1 MTGLPRLWQDF
12 VAAHPEHA
20 GEQPEVEPFG
30 DSVEMAEDLAQLVL
44 AGTKRAT
51 AAPVE
56 EGVPPDGAHW
66 VLLDG
71 RDVAVAVLRT
81 TEIRIGRLDSVDD
94 AFAWDEGEGDRT
106 RDWWLDAHRG
116 FFRRRLPHVTDVDAL
131 PTVFERFRVVWP
143 PEYAD

>member
-1 MTGLPRLWQDF
+1 MTDLPRLWHEF
-12 VAAHPEHA
+12 VEAHPEFA
-20 GEQPEVEPFG
+20 GESPEVEPFG
-30 DSVEMAEDLAQLVL
+30 DTPEMADRLGRLVL

-51 AAPVE
+51 AGPVE

-71 RDVAVAVLRT
+71 RGEAVAVIRT

-116 FFRRRLPHVTDVDAL
+116 YFRRRLPHVTDFDAL
-131 PTVFERFRVVWP
+131 PTVFERFTVVWP
-143 PEYAD
+143 PALAD